1 MATAVSSLNDV
12 WGGGGGGSSFLT
24 MPEPLR
30 QKKLQEQKQQEQK
43 QQEQKQHEQKQQEK
57 QQKMQEQQQQLRQQ
71 RMNEQHR
78 ALLRNLSMLQQ
89 QNDMLKQELLNRAS
103 VVPHALSEAK
113 TYATDHAVIVITLFS
128 VLLLVVIVGFTILG
142 CKLNKVSN
150 SLRYVMARFGM
161 PIH

>member
-43 QQEQKQHEQKQQEK
+43 QQEQKQHEQKQQE
-57 QQKMQEQQQQLRQQ
+57 QQQLRQQ

>member
-12 WGGGGGGSSFLT
+12 WGGSGGYDT
-24 MPEPLR
+24 LR
-30 QKKLQEQKQQEQK
+30 QKKAPEAAELKQQELK
-43 QQEQKQHEQKQQEK
+43 QQELKQQELK
-57 QQKMQEQQQQLRQQ
+57 QQELKQQELQRRKRQQL
-71 RMNEQHR
+71 EQHR
-78 ALLRNLSMLQQ
+78 ALLRHLSILQQ
-89 QNDMLKQELLNRAS
+89 QNDMLKQELLSRT
-103 VVPHALSEAK
+103 EAPLAEAN
-113 TYATDHAVIVITLFS
+113 TADHAVIAITLFS

>member
-12 WGGGGGGSSFLT
+12 WGGGGGGGSSFLT

-43 QQEQKQHEQKQQEK
+43 QQEQKQQE
-57 QQKMQEQQQQLRQQ
+57 QQQLRQQ

>member
-12 WGGGGGGSSFLT
+12 WGGSGGYDT
-24 MPEPLR
+24 LR
-30 QKKLQEQKQQEQK
+30 QKKAPEAAELKQQELK
-43 QQEQKQHEQKQQEK
+43 QQELQRLKR
-57 QQKMQEQQQQLRQQ
+57 QQL
-71 RMNEQHR
+71 EQHR
-78 ALLRNLSMLQQ
+78 ALLRHLSILQQ
-89 QNDMLKQELLNRAS
+89 QNDMLKQELLSRT
-103 VVPHALSEAK
+103 EAPLAEAN
-113 TYATDHAVIVITLFS
+113 TADHAVIAITLFS

>member
-43 QQEQKQHEQKQQEK
+43 QQEQKQHEQKQQE
-57 QQKMQEQQQQLRQQ
+57 QQQLRQQ

-150 SLRYVMARFGM
+150 SLRYEMARFGM

>member
-12 WGGGGGGSSFLT
+12 WGGGGGD
-24 MPEPLR
+24 PLR
-30 QKKLQEQKQQEQK
+30 QKKQQEDLKQQELKQQEQ
-43 QQEQKQHEQKQQEK
+43 QQRQKQE
-57 QQKMQEQQQQLRQQ
+57 LRQQ
-71 RMNEQHR
+71 ELKQQTQHR
-78 ALLRNLSMLQQ
+78 ALLRHLSMLQQ
-89 QNDMLKQELLNRAS
+89 QNDMLKQELISRSS
-103 VVPHALSEAK
+103 VPPLSAVVSESK
-113 TYATDHAVIVITLFS
+113 EYNTDHAVIAITLFS

>member
-12 WGGGGGGSSFLT
+12 WGGGS

-30 QKKLQEQKQQEQK
+30 QKKLQEVQQQEEVQHQK
-43 QQEQKQHEQKQQEK
+43 RQQEK
-57 QQKMQEQQQQLRQQ
+57 QQLQQQILQEQRQQKMQEQ
-71 RMNEQHR
+71 HR
-78 ALLRNLSMLQQ
+78 TLLRHLSILQQ
-89 QNDMLKQELLNRAS
+89 QNDMLKQELLQRS
-103 VVPHALSEAK
+103 VAVPAALSEAK
-113 TYATDHAVIVITLFS
+113 TYATDHAVIAITLFL

-161 PIH
+161 LIH

>member
-12 WGGGGGGSSFLT
+12 WGGGGGGGSSFLT

-30 QKKLQEQKQQEQK
+30 QKKLQEQQQQEQK
-43 QQEQKQHEQKQQEK
+43 QQEQK